1 MTLDLDTLFEGSPA
15 YGVIDA
21 RDGVVLFRRAGHE
34 AAFAALAAEVL
45 DAAGTD
51 FEVISLTDDCERCDR
66 LFVAPLREGRSFD
79 PH

>member
-1 MTLDLDTLFEGSPA
+1 MALNLDTLLEGSPA

-21 RDGVVLFRRAGHE
+21 RDGVVLFRRSGHE
-34 AAFAALAAEVL
+34 AAFEAMAAEVL
-45 DAAGTD
+45 DAAGTE

-66 LFVAPLREGRSFD
+66 LFVAPLRQDGAFD